1 MIEITI
7 ILVGAIFLVLLAY
20 TTIMPLSKKKHKK
33 RKQQIEEYITPEFKP
48 LTQEEINDIHSR
60 GKITPAEKVMEW
72 EKMNACV
79 SADEMWTSAWRCKK
93 FKSCH
98 DCLVDYAVN
107 DQDEYVPSLKE

>member
-1 MIEITI
+1 MIEII
-7 ILVGAIFLVLLAY
+7 IVLVGATFILLLLY
-20 TTIMPLSKKKHKK
+20 TTIKPLTKKKN
-33 RKQQIEEYITPEFKP
+33 RQQTEEYITPEFKP
-48 LTQEEINDIHSR
+48 LTQEEIDDIHSR

-107 DQDEYVPSLKE
+107 DQDEYVPSIK

>member
-1 MIEITI
+1 MIGI
-7 ILVGAIFLVLLAY
+7 IIISVGAIFLGLLLY
-20 TTIMPLSKKKHKK
+20 TTIMPLIKKK
-33 RKQQIEEYITPEFKP
+33 KQTEEYITPEFKP

-107 DQDEYVPSLKE
+107 DQGEYVPSLK

>member
-1 MIEITI
+1 MIEIII
-7 ILVGAIFLVLLAY
+7 ILVGATFLGLLLYA
-20 TTIMPLSKKKHKK
+20 TIMPLTKKKKNQN
-33 RKQQIEEYITPEFKP
+33 KQQTEEYITPEFKP

-72 EKMNACV
+72 ERMNACV

-98 DCLVDYAVN
+98 DCLVDYASET
-107 DQDEYVPSLKE
+107 DEYVPSLKE